1 MSTSGFPGGERIVVE
16 HFPVGELACNCTIV
30 ADRVSG
36 EAIVVDGGDDVDEI
50 AARLDALGVRATH
63 LVHTHAHFDHI
74 GALGELRER
83 TGADGLLHPADLP
96 LYATL
101 PAQARFFGLPSP
113 GIVRIDGDL
122 IEGDR
127 LRIGEAVLEVLHT
140 PGHTPGSISF
150 ALHFGGATR
159 LLSGDTLFRGGV
171 GRWDVG
177 GTSLEDIV
185 ASIRTKLFAYADATV
200 VIPGHGPAT
209 TIGLERA
216 TNPFLVP
223 SRA

>member
-1 MSTSGFPGGERIVVE
+1 MSTSGIPAGERIVVE

-30 ADRVSG
+30 ADRATG
-36 EAIVVDGGDDVDEI
+36 EAIVVDGGDDVAEI
-50 AARLDALGVRATH
+50 VARLDALGVRATH
-63 LVHTHAHFDHI
+63 LLHTHAHFDHI
-74 GALGELRER
+74 GSLGELRER
-83 TGADGLLHPADLP
+83 TGGHGLLHPADLP

-101 PAQARFFGLPSP
+101 AAQARYFG
-113 GIVRIDGDL
+113 VRAPEVVRLDGDL
-122 IEGDR
+122 LEGDR
-127 LRIGEAVLEVLHT
+127 IRAGGAVLEVLHT
-140 PGHTPGSISF
+140 PGHTPGSVSF
-150 ALHFGGATR
+150 ALEFGGETR

-185 ASIRTKLFAYADATV
+185 ASIRTKLFAFADATV

-209 TIGLERA
+209 TIGLERS
-216 TNPFLVP
+216 TNPFLVA